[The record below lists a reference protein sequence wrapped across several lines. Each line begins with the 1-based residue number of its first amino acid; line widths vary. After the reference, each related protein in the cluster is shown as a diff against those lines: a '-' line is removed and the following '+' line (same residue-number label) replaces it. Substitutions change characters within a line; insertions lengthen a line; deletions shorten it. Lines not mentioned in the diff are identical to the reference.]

1 MYLGSVVQQQPGR
14 WFIFHLFVSVKL
26 KAAMILETG
35 AASGSNMISLKGLS
49 INTTHNSYILVNNK
63 LWDSLA

>member
-1 MYLGSVVQQQPGR
+1 
-14 WFIFHLFVSVKL
+14 
-26 KAAMILETG
+26 MILETG
-35 AASGSNMISLKGLS
+35 AASGSNMISLKELS

>member
-1 MYLGSVVQQQPGR
+1 
-14 WFIFHLFVSVKL
+14 
-26 KAAMILETG
+26 MILEVG

-63 LWDSLA
+63 LCGSLA